1 MWLMFVDCDQVC
13 YGYKDHLG
21 KRILFYTLAVLSF
34 GILLLVMYWKA
45 EWNLKLKK
53 VRCRL
58 DEADAVALKDSFN
71 HTFVAYI
78 IIDYIQD
85 GKYAPHFYVQCC

>member
-1 MWLMFVDCDQVC
+1 MV
-13 YGYKDHLG
+13 
-21 KRILFYTLAVLSF
+21 VLSF

-53 VRCRL
+53 VRCSL
-58 DEADAVALKDSFN
+58 AEADAVALTDSFN

-78 IIDYIQD
+78 TINYIKE
-85 GKYAPHFYVQCC
+85 GKWVAHINTDVQCVWFSLMTFIAC